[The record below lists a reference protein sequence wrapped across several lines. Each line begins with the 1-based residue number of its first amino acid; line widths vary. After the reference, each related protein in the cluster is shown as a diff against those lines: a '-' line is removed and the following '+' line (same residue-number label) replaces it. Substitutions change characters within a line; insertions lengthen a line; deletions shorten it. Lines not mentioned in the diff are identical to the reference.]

1 MAVFFCHHGF
11 ILTKIIS
18 WSLDA
23 SRTAEVTKPS
33 MIGAIRKRQ
42 PEAGLMIYTDRGV
55 EYRAKFSAECGVKFD
70 LNMIQERVPN
80 NHSLSVIDSDRMIV
94 LELR

>member
-18 WSLDA
+18 WSLDT

-55 EYRAKFSAECGVKFD
+55 EQIEVLSIAPSFQQSAA
-70 LNMIQERVPN
+70 LNSI
-80 NHSLSVIDSDRMIV
+80 
-94 LELR
+94 